1 MIPIKT
7 PADLRHM
14 RVACRLSAELLAA
27 MAARVRPGTTT
38 GELDDYARDW
48 LRERGV
54 RSAFFGYGG
63 FPGQACISLNDEVV
77 HGIPGPRVIN
87 AGDLVKLDVGVAAEG
102 FIGDNAA
109 TVRVGAVDAGSERL
123 CRIAEEGLAAAM
135 DAARAGNRLGDIGHA
150 VQSVAEAAGFSV
162 VRDFC
167 GHGVGRKLHEDPQV
181 PNFGTPGKGPVLRPG
196 MTLAIEPMVNR
207 GTHEVETLANGWTV
221 RTLDRERSA
230 HVEHTVLIVPDGPA
244 EILTCAEAK

>member
-87 AGDLVKLDVGVAAEG
+87 AGDLVKLDVGVTAEG

-109 TVRVGAVDAGSERL
+109 TVRVGAVDAESERL
-123 CRIAEEGLAAAM
+123 CRIAGEGLAAAM

-181 PNFGTPGKGPVLRPG
+181 PNFGRAGQGPVMQAG
-196 MTLAIEPMVNR
+196 MVFCIEPMFTGGSRKIRV
-207 GTHEVETLANGWTV
+207 LADGWTV
-221 RTLDRERSA
+221 MTVDGSPAA
-230 HVEHTVLIVPDGPA
+230 HCEHMVAVVPGGV
-244 EILTCAEAK
+244 EILTPR